1 MQDFGQEARK
11 VKGFD
16 VSVIEDMTQEELDFL
31 TNFKADFNLPQ
42 EENYKFMALS
52 QKYAANSF
60 KKMAEE
66 FNAISETEKKVD
78 LNYEDQA
85 ETHWKGYLY
94 FSSI

>member
-11 VKGFD
+11 VKWFD
-16 VSVIEDMTQEELDFL
+16 VSVIEAMTQGELDFL
-31 TNFKADFNLPQ
+31 TNFKADFNIPQ

-52 QKYAANSF
+52 QKFAANSF
-60 KKMAEE
+60 KKIAEE
-66 FNAISETEKKVD
+66 FNPTSEIEKKAD